1 MGNQSSK
8 TLDEYNQ
15 FTLEEFYKQETPR
28 KMTIHILSNKKAD
41 CILFAEFLTGQKY
54 PSSSDQLLEKN
65 IKDKLNLYSFMNYKI
80 YDSEKIIMKKIREK
94 SKILVDDPQAD
105 IFSEVIIVLDNEKI
119 DEQIKNIKKEIND
132 EPINDKGVVLSM
144 KPNLTPFL
152 IFISPNNHLDLTELI
167 RSKTFQYK
175 VNLDDIL
182 NFKKNIEKNKDEIK
196 DKKEGEIKEDPK
208 TKEISALIRK
218 INVLFSYYNELGDV
232 FSFKN
237 SLKQDVLIKLE
248 NDLNIAVYI
257 NILFLGK
264 SGTGKSSLINLLLDE
279 KKSIEGGTGLSTTT
293 KNIIVYK
300 KGDIPLRF
308 YDVKGIENE
317 KTVENYFQIL
327 EKYNGK
333 NSENLDNIN
342 AIFYCIQ
349 YTTGTVAEQM
359 VDKIFEQLIE
369 YEIPILFIITHCPFN
384 PYIENANPRIQRTR
398 KSCISTI
405 ENAIK
410 SKIKDKFKEIKKE
423 KEFDDF
429 IKRFVRFYYVN
440 LAREYTQENELP
452 IFGIDKIMSFFQ
464 ESVSKEE
471 WNNLDV
477 NCYLCDE
484 KNCKKCC
491 ENNPFLRNYTDFEK
505 INTRNK
511 KEAKEY
517 LKGLQA
523 GAFFS
528 GWIPALDIGMEYY
541 YRKIFKEKLK
551 FLYGFDYEQAQNAIG
566 KKTEEAKENKKDEKT
581 TPIEIDSERMTLLKK
596 EIEKKNANE
605 KNMENELEKE
615 IDEKICNTGRNTGA
629 GVRGAFEIGSVIIKA
644 LPEAGTLA
652 ADASTVS
659 LRLAV
664 STGLKTVSWILLPIT
679 VLASGSWSC
688 YNISKDCENILE
700 IFDKAFTPLRFDTL
714 LTYSYMFQKAIS
726 YLEYIGKKI
735 IDDDKEENEH

>member
-1 MGNQSSK
+1 
-8 TLDEYNQ
+8 
-15 FTLEEFYKQETPR
+15 
-28 KMTIHILSNKKAD
+28 
-41 CILFAEFLTGQKY
+41 
-54 PSSSDQLLEKN
+54 
-65 IKDKLNLYSFMNYKI
+65 
-80 YDSEKIIMKKIREK
+80 
-94 SKILVDDPQAD
+94 
-105 IFSEVIIVLDNEKI
+105 
-119 DEQIKNIKKEIND
+119 
-132 EPINDKGVVLSM
+132 M

-175 VNLDDIL
+175 ANLDDIL

-196 DKKEGEIKEDPK
+196 DKKGGKTEEDPK

-218 INVLFSYYNELGDV
+218 INVLFSYYNELGDI

-317 KTVENYFQIL
+317 KTVENYFKIL

-384 PYIENANPRIQRTR
+384 PYIENANPRIQKTR
-398 KSCISTI
+398 NICISTI

-410 SKIKDKFKEIKKE
+410 SKIKDKFKEAKKE
-423 KEFDDF
+423 NEFDDF

-511 KEAKEY
+511 KEAKE
-517 LKGLQA
+517 
-523 GAFFS
+523 
-528 GWIPALDIGMEYY
+528 
-541 YRKIFKEKLK
+541 
-551 FLYGFDYEQAQNAIG
+551 N
-566 KKTEEAKENKKDEKT
+566 
-581 TPIEIDSERMTLLKK
+581 
-596 EIEKKNANE
+596 
-605 KNMENELEKE
+605 
-615 IDEKICNTGRNTGA
+615 
-629 GVRGAFEIGSVIIKA
+629 
-644 LPEAGTLA
+644 
-652 ADASTVS
+652 
-659 LRLAV
+659 
-664 STGLKTVSWILLPIT
+664 
-679 VLASGSWSC
+679 
-688 YNISKDCENILE
+688 
-700 IFDKAFTPLRFDTL
+700 
-714 LTYSYMFQKAIS
+714 
-726 YLEYIGKKI
+726 
-735 IDDDKEENEH
+735 

>member
-1 MGNQSSK
+1 
-8 TLDEYNQ
+8 
-15 FTLEEFYKQETPR
+15 
-28 KMTIHILSNKKAD
+28 
-41 CILFAEFLTGQKY
+41 
-54 PSSSDQLLEKN
+54 
-65 IKDKLNLYSFMNYKI
+65 MNYKI

-94 SKILVDDPQAD
+94 SKILVDDPQED

-175 VNLDDIL
+175 ANLDDIL

-317 KTVENYFQIL
+317 KTVENYFKIL

-342 AIFYCIQ
+342 AIFYCIH

-384 PYIENANPRIQRTR
+384 PYIENANPRIQKTR
-398 KSCISTI
+398 NICISTI

-410 SKIKDKFKEIKKE
+410 SKIKDKFKEAKKE
-423 KEFDDF
+423 NEFDDF

-471 WNNLDV
+471 WNNLDK

-505 INTRNK
+505 IRTRNK

-551 FLYGFDYEQAQNAIG
+551 FLYGFDYEQAQ
-566 KKTEEAKENKKDEKT
+566 
-581 TPIEIDSERMTLLKK
+581 
-596 EIEKKNANE
+596 
-605 KNMENELEKE
+605 NELEKE

-679 VLASGSWSC
+679 VLASGTWSC

-700 IFDKAFTPLRFDTL
+700 IFDKAFTRLRIDTL
-714 LTYSYMFQKAIS
+714 LIYSYMFQKAIS

-735 IDDDKEENEH
+735 IDDDKEENEQQK